1 MDIPQAGNDK
11 LTRVKINLLYA
22 IKFKIC
28 YNSHMQNNINIEFKQ
43 STIDDLVG
51 FSELLNKDVNVI
63 IEEALAQYFE
73 SEQKKLIEKGIEED
87 ASMTNLDYDEFWDG
101 LDIG

>member
-1 MDIPQAGNDK
+1 MNDNI
-11 LTRVKINLLYA
+11 KI
-22 IKFKIC
+22 
-28 YNSHMQNNINIEFKQ
+28 QFKQ

-51 FSELLNKDVNVI
+51 FSKMLNKDINSML
-63 IEEALAQYFE
+63 EEALEQYFE
-73 SEQKKLIEKGIEED
+73 NEQKKLIEKGIDAD

>member
-1 MDIPQAGNDK
+1 
-11 LTRVKINLLYA
+11 VKDT
-22 IKFKIC
+22 IKID
-28 YNSHMQNNINIEFKQ
+28 FKQ
-43 STIDDLVG
+43 STIDDLLG
-51 FSELLNKDVNVI
+51 FSEILQKDVNVI

-73 SEQKKLIEKGIEED
+73 NEQKKLIEKGIEED